1 MEKRTS
7 LYDQHMAAGAKM
19 APFAGYSMPIR
30 YAGDQ
35 AEHLHVRSRVGLFDV
50 SHMGEFLVRGPQA
63 QALIHYVTSNDP
75 SRLPVG
81 KAQYSTLLNPQGGI
95 VDDLIVYHLE
105 DELFLLVVNAS
116 NVEKDWAYLNANNPM
131 GAELEDISEAT
142 SLLALSG
149 PDAPALLAR
158 LTDLPV
164 DAMGYYACS
173 KGTVAGLDNLLVCT
187 TGYTGEKT
195 YELMCRNAQ
204 ALDLWNALF
213 EVGRDFDL
221 QPAGLAARDTLRL
234 EMGYMLYGNDIDD
247 TTTPLEAGLNWITR
261 LKKAGHFIGADVLR
275 KQSTL
280 GVNRRLIGFVV
291 EGQGI
296 PRRGYE
302 LYETDPSAGTASL
315 GCAGM
320 LVGTVTSGGY
330 GPSLKQGIG
339 MAYVP
344 AALAHEGQ
352 LLELDVRGRRLP
364 VRVVSTPFI
373 TTTSV
378 RQWFPQRTQA

>member
-7 LYDQHMAAGAKM
+7 LYDQHVAAGAKM

-30 YAGDQ
+30 YVGDQ

-75 SRLPVG
+75 SRLPLG

-116 NVEKDWAYLNANNPM
+116 NVEKDWAYITANNPM
-131 GAELEDISEAT
+131 GADLENISEGT

-164 DAMGYYACS
+164 GEMGYYACA
-173 KGTVAGLDNLLVCT
+173 KGTVAGQDSILVCT
-187 TGYTGEKT
+187 TGYTGEMT

-204 ALDLWNALF
+204 ALPLWNAIF
-213 EVGRDFDL
+213 EAGADFDV

-247 TTTPLEAGLNWITR
+247 TTSPLEAGLNWITR
-261 LKKAGHFIGADVLR
+261 LKKEGDFIAADLLR
-275 KQSTL
+275 KQATL
-280 GVNRRLIGFVV
+280 GLNRRLIAFAV

-296 PRRGYE
+296 PRRGYTLHHQGQE
-302 LYETDPSAGTASL
+302 
-315 GCAGM
+315 
-320 LVGTVTSGGY
+320 VGTVTSGGY

-339 MAYVP
+339 LAYVP

-352 LLELDVRGRRLP
+352 ALELDVRGRRLP
-364 VRVVSTPFI
+364 VQVVPTPFI

-378 RQWFPQRTQA
+378 RQWFPQRTKA